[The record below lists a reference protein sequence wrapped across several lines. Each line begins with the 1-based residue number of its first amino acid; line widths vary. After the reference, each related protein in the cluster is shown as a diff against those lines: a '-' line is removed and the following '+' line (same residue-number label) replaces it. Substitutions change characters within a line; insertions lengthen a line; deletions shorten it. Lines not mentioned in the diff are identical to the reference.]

1 VQVQQ
6 MIAEQQPMNAIVVS
20 DVAVATM
27 KHFDR
32 PELLQE
38 NGGRFKTG
46 KSWCNKLL
54 DEGESV
60 QLAG

>member
-6 MIAEQQPMNAIVVS
+6 MVADQQPMDANVVN
-20 DVAVATM
+20 DVAITTM

-38 NGGRFKTG
+38 NGGRFKAG
-46 KSWCNKLL
+46 KSWCNTPVLHM
-54 DEGESV
+54 
-60 QLAG
+60 